1 MPDYQKMYFE
11 LAARVADAV
20 ELLVKAQQKGENDY
34 MEGQPAVTELKV
46 REVPQKHDL
55 HQ

>member
-34 MEGQPAVTELKV
+34 MEGQPAITEL
-46 REVPQKHDL
+46 RIHEIPQKPDH
-55 HQ
+55 H

>member
-1 MPDYQKMYFE
+1 MPDYRKMYFE
-11 LAARVADAV
+11 LAAKVADAV

-34 MEGQPAVTELKV
+34 TEGKPTIAEFKI
-46 REVPQKHDL
+46 REASEKNDL